1 MMTSFKLLF
10 FFGYF
15 TTHWQFLSILCFFLV
30 FFSITHSLS
39 PCIEKPSRKD
49 NKHSNKSLIIQLE
62 KRVREWKD
70 LCKGHRFSLHA
81 TTVPWPAIPSRSVN
95 LGEKKGKRFLEA
107 AKDVESEAQALALLM
122 SEVKNG
128 FFFADFEGEKLNFT
142 RMSFTRLLVWG
153 FWLSNEITFQQ
164 FSRAQARV
172 AKHTRIQFSVSSKR
186 SMLSIVAQSFD
197 TVQSIIIFQYRTI
210 NYRSIRES
218 EKSHSSPIFINFLL
232 ISSRKTFIFNLFLLV
247 CFSSV
252 LLLPLDSAFAMYLPS
267 TLLFTVGLGRR
278 SLVDSLIR
286 PETSLIFHRALPI
299 SLQIR
304 QQTPKAFVESWVYIF
319 TILQLFSLL
328 FTMETSGERCDI
340 LLRAKLVP
348 ND

>member
-15 TTHWQFLSILCFFLV
+15 TTHWQFLSILCFFSG
-30 FFSITHSLS
+30 FSPLSHTHYP
-39 PCIEKPSRKD
+39 PCIQKPSRKD

-62 KRVREWKD
+62 RREWESERIYVKVID
-70 LCKGHRFSLHA
+70 FPYMLQLCHGQQSL
-81 TTVPWPAIPSRSVN
+81 VSRWIWWR
-95 LGEKKGKRFLEA
+95 KKGKKFLEA

-186 SMLSIVAQSFD
+186 SVLSIVGQSFD
-197 TVQSIIIFQYRTI
+197 IVQSIIIFQYRTI

-218 EKSHSSPIFINFLL
+218 EESHSSPSFINFLL

-247 CFSSV
+247 CLGSV
-252 LLLPLDSAFAMYLPS
+252 LPLDSAFAMYLPS

>member
-1 MMTSFKLLF
+1 M
-10 FFGYF
+10 
-15 TTHWQFLSILCFFLV
+15 
-30 FFSITHSLS
+30 
-39 PCIEKPSRKD
+39 
-49 NKHSNKSLIIQLE
+49 
-62 KRVREWKD
+62 REWKD

-81 TTVPWPAIPSRSVN
+81 TTVPWPAIPSLSVN

-128 FFFADFEGEKLNFT
+128 FFFADFEGEKLN
-142 RMSFTRLLVWG
+142 LLAWVSLACSYG
-153 FWLSNEITFQQ
+153 DFDFQMKLH
-164 FSRAQARV
+164 SSSSV
-172 AKHTRIQFSVSSKR
+172 EPKHGSQNIYKFSVSSKR
-186 SMLSIVAQSFD
+186 SMLCNVAQSFD
-197 TVQSIIIFQYRTI
+197 IVQSIIIFQYHTI

-218 EKSHSSPIFINFLL
+218 EESHSSPIFINFLL

-252 LLLPLDSAFAMYLPS
+252 LPLDSAFAMYLPS

-319 TILQLFSLL
+319 TILQLLSL
-328 FTMETSGERCDI
+328 FAMETSGERCDI

>member
-15 TTHWQFLSILCFFLV
+15 TTHWQFLSILCFFW
-30 FFSITHSLS
+30 FFSSITHSLS

-62 KRVREWKD
+62 KRVRESERIYVKVID
-70 LCKGHRFSLHA
+70 FPYMLQLCHGQRSLL
-81 TTVPWPAIPSRSVN
+81 SRWIWV
-95 LGEKKGKRFLEA
+95 KKRERDSSKLQRTLKVKLRLWLCWYVRGQKRFLLCWLWRWKIE
-107 AKDVESEAQALALLM
+107 
-122 SEVKNG
+122 
-128 FFFADFEGEKLNFT
+128 FT

-153 FWLSNEITFQQ
+153 FWLPNEITFQQ

-186 SMLSIVAQSFD
+186 SMLSIVGQSFD
-197 TVQSIIIFQYRTI
+197 IVQSIIIFQYRTI

-252 LLLPLDSAFAMYLPS
+252 LPLDSAFAMYLPS